1 MIKVRKIILYFIFS
15 ICFLSNNMNFAVG
28 GENRAN
34 ERDVDDY
41 LGNIMPGDRQGFRV
55 TPRQIGKFAKYG
67 VAAISI
73 FYAINGCK
81 KTVESA
87 KLLLPMGLDLQFSDL
102 LKFPFKLL
110 AFPFKV
116 VDVGRCFLVSGSMG
130 ALFYGLHKI
139 GV

>member
-1 MIKVRKIILYFIFS
+1 MIKVRKIILYFIFG

-28 GENRAN
+28 SENRTN
-34 ERDVDDY
+34 EKDVDDY
-41 LGNIMPGDRQGFRV
+41 LENIMPGGRQGFRI
-55 TPRQIGKFAKYG
+55 TPRQIGKFAKYC

-73 FYAINGCK
+73 FYAVNGCK

-87 KLLLPMGLDLQFSDL
+87 KLLLPVGLDLQFSDL
-102 LKFPFKLL
+102 LKFPLKLI

-116 VDVGRCFLVSGSMG
+116 VDVGRCFVISGGMG